1 MRVPSSTY
9 RLQLNPSFRLEDASD
24 TVEYLDALG
33 ISDIYA
39 SPLFKARKGSPHG
52 YDIVDH
58 GSMNPEVGTIEEL
71 ESLLKRLGGMGMGWV
86 QDFVPNHM
94 AYDGENAL
102 LMDVL
107 EKGRAS
113 RYSGFFDIEW
123 DHPYEG
129 IKEKVL
135 APFLGRIYG
144 EALKGGEIR
153 LVYSESGLKVK
164 YYETAFPLRIESYQV
179 FLSHLSGKLAERLGR
194 EHPDHVKLLG
204 IRYVLRTIASGGEAE
219 LEDQALFVKRMLR
232 ELYSGDSGFKALF
245 DETLDDFNGSPGD
258 PESYNLL
265 DKLLSEQTFK
275 LAFWKVAAEETNYRR
290 FFNINGLIT
299 LRTEDEE
306 VFDRTHGLLLSLL
319 AKGATGVR
327 VDHIDGLR
335 NPLEYLRKLRG
346 RAGDAYMA
354 VEKILG
360 SGEALPG
367 AWPVEGTTGY
377 DFLSALNGIFCDTTH
392 EARFSRIYSNF
403 TGVKSR
409 YAALFHEKKKLITEM
424 DMMSDVSNLAQLL
437 KLTLSRDRHGSDITL
452 PGLKRAIV
460 EVMAAFPVYRTYVCA
475 ESVTGTDLRYI
486 REAVE
491 SAIARNP
498 ALYNELAF
506 IGKVLTLDFREY
518 QSEEEK
524 GEWLKF
530 VMRFQQFTGPL
541 MAKGIE
547 DTLFYVY
554 NRLISLN
561 EVGSSPGQFGLPLE
575 EFHQRNKSA
584 EASSPHSMN
593 ATSTHDTKRGEDA
606 RARINVLSE
615 IPGEWESNLRRWSA
629 VGRKRKRK
637 AGGLGVPD
645 RNDEYFLYQTL
656 LGSFPFGDGGLPEYC
671 ERIKAYIIKA
681 VREAKIH
688 TAWLRP
694 DMEYEEGFM
703 RFIDELLSSPE
714 NGFLKEFL
722 PFQRK
727 VAWYGMIN
735 SLSQLT
741 IKAASPGVPDFYQ
754 GTELWDLSLVDPD
767 NRRPVDFG
775 KRKAMLEEI
784 RTRTAEDRGALIRE
798 MLASPEDGR
807 IKLFAT
813 HAALTERRAHYG
825 LFRDGSYEAIETE
838 GRLRRH
844 LVAFARLRGKEA
856 AVVLAPRFLTEAVP
870 EREWP
875 VGEAVWEGTFLK
887 LPDGLKHARWRDA
900 FTGREMKLNAIQEA
914 GAVLGTFPAALLL
927 SLKNGS
933 AD

>member
-9 RLQLNPSFRLEDASD
+9 RLQFNPSFSIKDASD
-24 TVEYLDALG
+24 TVDYLRALG

-58 GSMNPEVGTIEEL
+58 ESLNPEIGDMAEL
-71 ESLLKRLGGMGMGWV
+71 ESLLRRLKGLGMGWV

-94 AYDGENAL
+94 AYDGENRL

-144 EALKGGEIR
+144 EALESGEIR
-153 LVYSESGLKVK
+153 LDYSDDGLKVK
-164 YYETAFPLRIESYQV
+164 YYEMSFPLKIDSYQA
-179 FLSHLSGKLAERLGR
+179 FLSHLSRKLVLKLGR
-194 EHPDHVKLLG
+194 EHTDYVKLLG
-204 IRYVLRTIASGGEAE
+204 IMYVLKTLSAGVEAGI
-219 LEDQALFVKRMLR
+219 EDQALFVKRMLW
-232 ELYSGDSGFKALF
+232 ELYTGNEDFRARL
-245 DETLDDFNGSPGD
+245 DESLAAFNGTPGD
-258 PESYNLL
+258 PESFNLL
-265 DKLLSEQTFK
+265 DKLLSEQAFK
-275 LAFWKVAAEETNYRR
+275 LSFWKVAAEETNYRR

-306 VFDRTHGLLLSLL
+306 VFEKTHTLLFRLV
-319 AKGATGVR
+319 KNGATGIR
-327 VDHIDGLR
+327 IDHIDGLL

-346 RAGDAYMA
+346 NAADAYIV

-360 SGEALPG
+360 SGEELPHI
-367 AWPVEGTTGY
+367 WPVEGTTGY
-377 DFLSALNGIFCDTTH
+377 DFLSVLNGIFCDTAH
-392 EARFSRIYSNF
+392 ESRFTRIYSNF
-403 TGVKSR
+403 TGIKSR
-409 YAALFHEKKKLITEM
+409 YPALFHEKKKLITEM
-424 DMMSDVSNLAQLL
+424 DMTSDVSNLAQLL

-460 EVMAAFPVYRTYVCA
+460 EVMAAFPVYRTYICA
-475 ESVTGTDLRYI
+475 ESAADTDLRYI

-498 ALYNELAF
+498 VLYNELTF

-518 QSEEEK
+518 QGSEEK

-561 EVGSSPGQFGLPLE
+561 EVGSSPGRFGSTLDAFHSRNRSAAE
-575 EFHQRNKSA
+575 ER
-584 EASSPHSMN
+584 PHSMN

-615 IPGEWESNLRRWSA
+615 IPGEWESALRRWSA
-629 VGRKRKRK
+629 INRKKRRRAVGVS
-637 AGGLGVPD
+637 VPD

-656 LGSFPFGDGGLPEYC
+656 LGSFPFGGDGGLPEYR
-671 ERIKAYIIKA
+671 ERIKAYMIKA

-694 DMEYEEGFM
+694 DREYEEGFM
-703 RFIDELLSSPE
+703 QFIEGLLSSPE

-722 PFQRK
+722 PLQGK

-735 SLSQLT
+735 SLSQLLL
-741 IKAASPGVPDFYQ
+741 KAASPGVPDFYQ
-754 GTELWDLSLVDPD
+754 GSELWDLSLVDPD

-775 KRKAMLEEI
+775 KRKALLGEV
-784 RTRTAEDRGALIRE
+784 RARAAEDRDAFIKE
-798 MLASPEDGR
+798 MLATPEDGR
-807 IKLFAT
+807 IKLFMT
-813 HAALTERRAHYG
+813 HAALNERRSHHE
-825 LFRDGSYEAIETE
+825 LFRNGSYEPVEVE

-844 LVAFARLRGKEA
+844 LVAFARVLGEKA
-856 AVVLAPRFLTEAVP
+856 AIVLAPRLMAQVVP

-875 VGEAVWEGTFLK
+875 IGMEVWEGTFLR
-887 LPDGLKHARWRDA
+887 LPEGLKDSSWRDA
-900 FTGREMKLNAIQEA
+900 FTGRLLKLEGLQDA
-914 GAVLGTFPAALLL
+914 GAALDSFPAALLI
-927 SLKNGS
+927 K
-933 AD
+933 A

>member
-9 RLQLNPSFRLEDASD
+9 RLQFNASFRFKNASGIID
-24 TVEYLDALG
+24 YLDSLG
-33 ISDIYA
+33 ISDVYA
-39 SPLFKARKGSPHG
+39 SPVFRARKGSLHG

-58 GSMNPEVGTIEEL
+58 GSLNPEVGTIEEL
-71 ESLLKRLGGMGMGWV
+71 ESLFGRLRGFGMGWV

-94 AYDGENAL
+94 AYDGENRF

-113 RYSGFFDIEW
+113 KYSGFFDIEW

-144 EALKGGEIR
+144 EALEGGEIR
-153 LVYSESGLKVK
+153 LDYSDDGLKVK
-164 YYETAFPLRIESYQV
+164 YYETSFPLKIDSYQA
-179 FLSHLSGKLAERLGR
+179 FLSHLSRKLVTKLGK
-194 EHPDHVKLLG
+194 EHPDYVKLLG
-204 IRYVLRTIASGGEAE
+204 IRYVLKTLAAGGEAE
-219 LEDQALFVKRMLR
+219 IEDQALFVKRMLW
-232 ELYSGDSGFKALF
+232 ELYAGNRDFRSQL
-245 DETLDDFNGSPGD
+245 DESLSAFNGSPGD

-265 DKLLSEQTFK
+265 DKLLSEQSFK
-275 LAFWKVAAEETNYRR
+275 LSFWKVAAEETNYRR

-299 LRTEDEE
+299 LRTDDEE
-306 VFDRTHGLLLSLL
+306 VFEKTHALLLRLL
-319 AKGATGVR
+319 HSGATGVR
-327 VDHIDGLR
+327 IDHIDGLK
-335 NPLEYLRKLRG
+335 NPLEYLRKLRD
-346 RAGDAYMA
+346 RAGDAYII

-360 SGEALPG
+360 SGEALPEI
-367 AWPVEGTTGY
+367 WPVEGTTGY
-377 DFLSALNGIFCDTTH
+377 DFMSALNGVLCDTTH
-392 EARFSRIYSNF
+392 ESRLTRIYSSF
-403 TGVKSR
+403 TGIKSR
-409 YAALFHEKKKLITEM
+409 YNYLFHEKKKLITEM
-424 DMMSDVSNLAQLL
+424 DMTSDVSNLAQLL

-460 EVMAAFPVYRTYVCA
+460 EVMAAFPVYRTYICA
-475 ESVTGTDLRYI
+475 ESVTGTDLKYI

-491 SAIARNP
+491 SAIAGNP
-498 ALYNELAF
+498 ALYNELSF
-506 IGKVLTLDFREY
+506 IGKVLALDFREY
-518 QSEEEK
+518 QGEEEK

-561 EVGSSPGQFGLPLE
+561 EVGSSPGQFGMTLE
-575 EFHQRNKSA
+575 EFHSRNRRAA
-584 EASSPHSMN
+584 EERPHSMN

-615 IPGEWESNLRRWSA
+615 LPGEWEAALRRWSA
-629 VGRKRKRK
+629 VNRKKKQR

-656 LGSFPFGDGGLPEYC
+656 LGSFPFEEGGLPEYR
-671 ERIKAYIIKA
+671 ERIKAYMKKA

-694 DMEYEEGFM
+694 DTEYEEGFM
-703 RFIDELLSSPE
+703 RFIDGILGSPD

-722 PFQRK
+722 PLQRK
-727 VAWYGMIN
+727 AAWYGMIN
-735 SLSQLT
+735 SLSQLV
-741 IKAASPGVPDFYQ
+741 IKAASPGVPDLYQ

-775 KRKAMLEEI
+775 LRKALLDGI
-784 RTRTAEDRGALIRE
+784 RNRAAEDRGALIKE

-807 IKLFAT
+807 VKLFAT
-813 HAALTERRAHYG
+813 HAALNERRSHHG
-825 LFRDGSYEAIETE
+825 LFRDGSYEPIEAE
-838 GRLRRH
+838 GALRRH
-844 LVAFARLRGKEA
+844 LAAFARVLGEEA
-856 AVVLAPRFLTEAVP
+856 AIVVAPRLMARVVP

-875 VGEAVWEGTFLK
+875 LGPDVWEGTFLR
-887 LPDGLKHARWRDA
+887 LPEGLRDASWQDA
-900 FTGREMKLNAIQEA
+900 FTGRELALNGVQEA
-914 GAVLGTFPAALLL
+914 GAALQSFPIALLI
-927 SLKNGS
+927 KK
-933 AD
+933 